1 MPVPEALDST
11 LCFVEDT
18 VIQCGFMNVVVGVTV
33 LREDCRLLSKLHVK
47 CAMCSSSL
55 QMKTEP
61 CALSCSAPWS
71 VMSLSQLFR
80 RLKQYG
86 LMSLSAQAA
95 CVA

>member
-1 MPVPEALDST
+1 MLVPEALDSS
-11 LCFVEDT
+11 LCFVEDA
-18 VIQCGFMNVVVGVTV
+18 VIQFGFMNVVMGVIV

-61 CALSCSAPWS
+61 CALNCSVPWS

-86 LMSLSAQAA
+86 L
-95 CVA
+95 